1 MKGRKIPILIGVA
14 IGLLILG
21 TFGYAKWHSAKSA
34 SNTPTTAE
42 TASLKEFTVAV
53 LAQYDGTDSS
63 KPIYLAMNGLVYDV
77 TTGKQYYEKGGTYHW
92 LAGKD
97 SSTDLNL
104 IGGDIIKR
112 KYPVIGKL
120 VQ

>member
-1 MKGRKIPILIGVA
+1 MKTKTKKLIVGIL
-14 IGLLILG
+14 LLVI
-21 TFGYAKWHSAKSA
+21 AVSALVIWRIDSVTSA
-34 SNTPTTAE
+34 SKQVTDQTEVPNRYI
-42 TASLKEFTVAV
+42 TVSE
-53 LAQYDGTDSS
+53 LSTYDGSDPA

-77 TTGKQYYEKGGTYHW
+77 TTGRKFYEPGGSYHW

-104 IGGDIIKR
+104 IGGDIIKK

-120 VQ
+120 IQ